1 MNLNRWLNVAVML
14 GLILILSPLG
24 AQADPYPRFES
35 HQKYHRP
42 QGKAYGWHGG
52 RPHGYDRYQKQ
63 FRCSGG
69 GPRNFHPYAHQVYAG
84 PPPVAYVA
92 PVAPIIGIQQIPQ
105 PQPIYSQPGPPG
117 FHGQITF

>member
-1 MNLNRWLNVAVML
+1 MNLNRWLSVAVML

-24 AQADPYPRFES
+24 AQADPYPPY
-35 HQKYHRP
+35 HQDYHRP
-42 QGKAYGWHGG
+42 HGNAYGWHGA

-63 FRCSGG
+63 FRRYGER
-69 GPRNFHPYAHQVYAG
+69 PHNFHPYAHQVYAG
-84 PPPVAYVA
+84 PPRVAYVT

-117 FHGQITF
+117 FHGQFNF